1 LNEGATFYFSLS
13 VREDMANANTQ
24 VEILLVED
32 NATDSK
38 LCICALTKANLANRL
53 VWVKDGAE
61 ALDFL
66 FARGAYAD
74 RAASA
79 GHASIQPKV
88 VLLDLGLPK
97 VDGLEVIRKIR
108 ADDALKLLPI
118 VVLTSSKEDR
128 DVAEAYELGANA
140 FVSKPVEIEE
150 FASKVAQLG
159 LFWLLINK
167 PPL

>member
-1 LNEGATFYFSLS
+1 MP
-13 VREDMANANTQ
+13 DANTQ

-32 NATDSK
+32 NATDAE
-38 LCICALTKANLANRL
+38 LCIRTLKKSNLANRL

-66 FARGAYAD
+66 FARGAYAG
-74 RAASA
+74 RV
-79 GHASIQPKV
+79 ASIRPKV
-88 VLLDLGLPK
+88 VLLDLRLPK
-97 VDGLEVIRKIR
+97 VDGLEVIRKVR
-108 ADDALKLLPI
+108 ADGALKLLPI

-128 DVAEAYELGANA
+128 DVAEAYKLGANA
-140 FVSKPVEIEE
+140 FVSKPVEFEE
-150 FASKVAQLG
+150 FATKVAQLG

>member
-1 LNEGATFYFSLS
+1 MS
-13 VREDMANANTQ
+13 DANAV

-32 NATDSK
+32 NATDAE
-38 LCICALTKANLANRL
+38 LCIRALKKHNLANRL

-66 FARGAYAD
+66 FARGAFAD

-79 GHASIQPKV
+79 GHAASIQPKV
-88 VLLDLGLPK
+88 VLLDLRLPK
-97 VDGLEVIRKIR
+97 VDGLEVIRKVR
-108 ADDALKLLPI
+108 ADAVLKVLPI

-128 DVAEAYELGANA
+128 DVVEAYKLGANA
-140 FVSKPVEIEE
+140 FVSKPVEFDE
-150 FASKVAQLG
+150 FATKVAQLG
-159 LFWLLINK
+159 LFWLLVNK